1 MTVLYGV
8 CWFVGR
14 CEHVNKVKK
23 ERLTNRENNL
33 RRFPLEA
40 LLLFAITD
48 KVDLLG
54 AVKCAKQ

>member
-8 CWFVGR
+8 CWFVGLY
-14 CEHVNKVKK
+14 EHVNKVKK

-40 LLLFAITD
+40 LLLFATTD

-54 AVKCAKQ
+54 SVKCAKQ